1 MKNSN
6 WDIPARKFN
15 FRKDLEYG
23 KQGEKLVQSFLDSL
37 DHRAF
42 EVKTDRYRN
51 GRMAIETEQN
61 PRRAVD
67 EAGNQLWKPSGL
79 AVTKAHWWVYVYTL
93 DDKNGA
99 FVTVSVKRMK
109 KFIKKNKK
117 TLKMMDFA
125 KNSDNPARGWLI
137 EPEQVMDMLINPAY
151 DE

>member
-6 WDIPARKFN
+6 WDIPGRKFN

-23 KQGEKLVQSFLDSL
+23 RQGEKLVQSFLDSL

-51 GRMAIETEQN
+51 GRMAVETEQN

-67 EAGNQLWKPSGL
+67 ADGNQLWKSSGIS
-79 AVTKAHWWVYVYTL
+79 VTKAHWWVYVYTL
-93 DDKNGA
+93 DGNNGA
-99 FVTVSVKRMK
+99 FVTVSVKRLK
-109 KFIKKNKK
+109 KYIKKNRKN
-117 TLKMMDFA
+117 LKMMDFA
-125 KNSDNPARGWLI
+125 KNSDNPARGYII
-137 EPEQVMDMLINPAY
+137 EPEQVMEMMISPDY